1 MQRKLEGY
9 YQIYQQDA
17 SKPGTRAE
25 MIREIWGFA
34 DAEWLTQRLNRERK
48 PEERHLSFFR
58 SDRPSSKE
66 KMPDQK

>member
-17 SKPGTRAE
+17 SKQGARAE
-25 MIREIWGFA
+25 IIREIWGLA
-34 DAEWLTQRLNRERK
+34 DAEWLIQRLNRERK
-48 PEERHLSFFR
+48 RHLSFFR

-66 KMPDQK
+66 KMIDEK

>member
-17 SKPGTRAE
+17 SKQGARAE
-25 MIREIWGFA
+25 IIREIWGLA
-34 DAEWLTQRLNRERK
+34 DAEWLIQRLNRERK
-48 PEERHLSFFR
+48 PDERHLSFFR

-66 KMPDQK
+66 KMIDEK